1 MVVTTHF
8 ETIKLYQSYPDIMYT
23 CPLEEN
29 AMTDERV
36 FTSEELKRYN
46 GEDGPKYI
54 AYQGV
59 VYDVTES
66 RKWQKAVH
74 GGMHF
79 PGLDL
84 TSELPDAPHTEE
96 VFTRPHIKRVGI
108 LAG

>member
-1 MVVTTHF
+1 
-8 ETIKLYQSYPDIMYT
+8 
-23 CPLEEN
+23 
-29 AMTDERV
+29 MTDERV
-36 FTSEELKRYN
+36 FTHDELKQFT

-59 VYDVTES
+59 VYDVS
-66 RKWQKAVH
+66 DSFKWRKPIH

-108 LAG
+108 LV